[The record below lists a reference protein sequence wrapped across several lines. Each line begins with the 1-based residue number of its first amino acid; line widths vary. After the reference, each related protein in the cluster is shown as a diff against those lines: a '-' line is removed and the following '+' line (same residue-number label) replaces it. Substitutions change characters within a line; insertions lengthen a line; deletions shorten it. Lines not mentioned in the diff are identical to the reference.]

1 MVKLKAILTPKVRA
15 AEASQ
20 RVGGS
25 PGQQCRA
32 DRAGRS
38 SVKAIA
44 LALRARLCNDFG
56 DTEFHDCAVRP
67 LSCNPEG
74 ENNVNRYITVGL
86 AMIAGAVLGAAIVQ
100 TLHAQTKPP
109 AYNIAEI
116 TIKDQDGYNKEYL
129 PLITKVLTDAGGK
142 FLIRGGKTISYE
154 GGAPAPRVVVIQF
167 ESLDKLQTLYN
178 SAPYKDA
185 IAVGDKY
192 ATQRI
197 FGAEGVSP

>member
-1 MVKLKAILTPKVRA
+1 
-15 AEASQ
+15 
-20 RVGGS
+20 
-25 PGQQCRA
+25 
-32 DRAGRS
+32 
-38 SVKAIA
+38 
-44 LALRARLCNDFG
+44 
-56 DTEFHDCAVRP
+56 
-67 LSCNPEG
+67 
-74 ENNVNRYITVGL
+74 VNRHITSGL
-86 AMIAGAVLGAAIVQ
+86 AMFAGAALGAAAIQ

-129 PLITKVLTDAGGK
+129 PLITKALTDAGGK

-154 GGAPAPRVVVIQF
+154 GAAPAPRVVVIQF
-167 ESLDKLQTLYN
+167 ESLDKLQALYN
-178 SAPYKDA
+178 SAPYKNA